1 MRVWTAYR
9 FEKAGLFLRAAAAMY
24 QENVLRPTSGA
35 DRALPKFM

>member
-24 QENVLRPTSGA
+24 QENVLRPASG
-35 DRALPKFM
+35 DSRELPKLL